1 MLTGNLRFVLFA
13 GALSTLAAVPL
24 ATAQQTGR
32 PQPPKSVRLY
42 ILDCGQITGGGE
54 TAFGFQPGQLA
65 TTEMF
70 TPRYLIAHPQGT
82 LMWDTGEIPDSNF
95 NAPGPA
101 TQEGVTVTR
110 PLQPQL
116 APIRYT

>member
-24 ATAQQTGR
+24 ATAQQRGR
-32 PQPPKSVRLY
+32 AEAPKSVRLY
-42 ILDCGQITGGGE
+42 IFDCGKITGVGE

-70 TPRYLIAHPQGT
+70 TPCYLIAHPRGT
-82 LMWDTGEIPDSNF
+82 LMWDTGEIPDRDF
-95 NAPGPA
+95 KAQVPRRRAPS
-101 TQEGVTVTR
+101 
-110 PLQPQL
+110 L
-116 APIRYT
+116 